1 MIVDIVS
8 QMKTVNL
15 LVNFLQGDLSRCFSY
30 PFKPWEEPTLPDTSL
45 YGLPTSTPESQGV
58 ESAWLNG
65 FFTKLREDADIRV
78 HSIAVLRHGVL
89 IAEGSF
95 KPYTAAFPHMMFSLS
110 KSVVAMAVGIAAAE
124 GKLQLSD
131 RLVDFFPEKA
141 GLFRSQ
147 TLSKVTLQ
155 QLLQMTAGVKYNE
168 VFSVTDRDW
177 VHGFLSSECAFE
189 PGTDF
194 YYNSMN
200 SYMLAAVLR
209 SVTGEGLVDYLMPRL
224 FEPLRIPRPRWETC
238 PMGIEKGGW
247 GLYLRTVDM
256 AKLGQLYLQR
266 GRWETEDGPRQ
277 LLPAS
282 WVNDSTRR
290 MVPTHEKTNPGYG
303 YGLWSFPVPGAY
315 QFNGVFG
322 QYVVVLPHLDAVVA
336 VTSGSQNFV
345 SDDTAS
351 IIAEY
356 FAPDA
361 AGFHDAPLPQNLRA
375 LRNLKGTT
383 SHLYAL
389 PGMAQPAKAKGFFE
403 RFGKGPE
410 VPPLPRQAD
419 ALEGHVYAFSENPY
433 GTLMPLILRALTHND
448 PPPLSGVG
456 LSFSPGMCQLTFRDA
471 AGGETVLNAGLDA
484 DACRSDLVLNGE
496 HYPVSAWAHL
506 TSDEDDR
513 PVLKLSLC
521 FLQTPCVR
529 QMKFIFYRGES
540 RVLVRFTEFP
550 DVGKA
555 TEMLFHLVS
564 GGGGTLQKMFSDAVR
579 QQKLRGRLDA
589 ITRPIARGAEKEDE
603 SMPELF

>member
-1 MIVDIVS
+1 
-8 QMKTVNL
+8 
-15 LVNFLQGDLSRCFSY
+15 
-30 PFKPWEEPTLPDTSL
+30 
-45 YGLPTSTPESQGV
+45 
-58 ESAWLNG
+58 
-65 FFTKLREDADIRV
+65 
-78 HSIAVLRHGVL
+78 
-89 IAEGSF
+89 
-95 KPYTAAFPHMMFSLS
+95 
-110 KSVVAMAVGIAAAE
+110 
-124 GKLQLSD
+124 
-131 RLVDFFPEKA
+131 
-141 GLFRSQ
+141 
-147 TLSKVTLQ
+147 
-155 QLLQMTAGVKYNE
+155 
-168 VFSVTDRDW
+168 
-177 VHGFLSSECAFE
+177 
-189 PGTDF
+189 
-194 YYNSMN
+194 
-200 SYMLAAVLR
+200 
-209 SVTGEGLVDYLMPRL
+209 
-224 FEPLRIPRPRWETC
+224 
-238 PMGIEKGGW
+238 MGIEKGGW

-277 LLPAS
+277 LLPES

-419 ALEGHVYAFSENPY
+419 ALEGHVLCIFRKPVRHADAADSARADAQRPAAAFRRWPFLFAGHVPIDIPRRRWRRDGLECGPRRRR
-433 GTLMPLILRALTHND
+433 MPQRPRLKRRAL
-448 PPPLSGVG
+448 PRQRVG
-456 LSFSPGMCQLTFRDA
+456 AFDERRGRP
-471 AGGETVLNAGLDA
+471 AG
-484 DACRSDLVLNGE
+484 
-496 HYPVSAWAHL
+496 
-506 TSDEDDR
+506 
-513 PVLKLSLC
+513 LKLSLC